1 MQLHLDEARVR
12 FNPIP
17 VSCPVVLNYVIKNT
31 FSKDKSM
38 HEDKRRSRGLS
49 KRERKEAMSIGRKER
64 E

>member
-1 MQLHLDEARVR
+1 MR

-17 VSCPVVLNYVIKNT
+17 VSCPVVFNYVIKNT
-31 FSKDKSM
+31 FSKDKSR
-38 HEDKRRSRGLS
+38 HEDKRQSRGLS